1 MERMKPNKK
10 QALFPPL
17 VFNIFKPARITSY
30 DVVRHFK
37 RHLPHGFGKI
47 GHFGTLDPFASGV
60 LMVGICGAARL
71 NDFIHDF
78 LPKTY
83 LAVGK
88 LGIETPTGDYTS
100 EITQKDESLYLT
112 KEIASFSKE
121 FIEERLREK
130 FLGDYWQAPHK
141 YSAAKFMGKNLHEWA
156 REGVEVKKEAVL
168 RKVYKIEIVKYAFP
182 YLSVRVEVSSGT
194 YVRTLFS
201 DMCNY
206 LGTLGSLISLVRES
220 VGPVTATTALKMK
233 DWPQDRSLS
242 IIERGMPVQ
251 DVLPFSDFI
260 LDEKQTLAFK
270 NGAFLRPEHLRPG
283 KVTTLSEKYFWMK
296 DESHRL
302 LGLSEKSFPTE
313 IRPKINFHSEDQAAS
328 SSDRDLE

>member
-1 MERMKPNKK
+1 MKLNKK

-17 VFNIFKPARITSY
+17 VFNVFKPARITSY

-37 RHLPHGFGKI
+37 RHLPLGFGKI

-60 LMVGICGAARL
+60 LMIGICGAARL
-71 NDFIHDF
+71 NDFIHDY

-100 EITQKDESLYLT
+100 EISQRDDSLYL
-112 KEIASFSKE
+112 KREIASFDVN
-121 FIEERLREK
+121 FIETKLREK

-156 REGVEVKKEAVL
+156 REGVEVQKEPVL
-168 RKVYKIEIVKYAFP
+168 RYVHHIEVVKYQFP
-182 YLSVRVEVSSGT
+182 YLSIRVKVSSGT

-206 LGTLGSLISLVRES
+206 LGTIGSLVSLVRES
-220 VGPVTATTALKMK
+220 VGPVTHQSALKMK
-233 DWPQDRSLS
+233 DWPQDKGEL
-242 IIERGMPVQ
+242 IIGKGMKVE
-251 DVLPFSDFI
+251 DVLPFARI
-260 LDEKQTLAFK
+260 KLNEKQTLAFR
-270 NGAFLRPEHLRPG
+270 NGAFLRPNDLEFISEG
-283 KVTTLSEKYFWMK
+283 EIKEKYFWMM
-296 DESHRL
+296 DPNGVL
-302 LGLSEKSFPTE
+302 LGLAEQTFPDE
-313 IRPKINFHSEDQAAS
+313 IKPKINFNSEAQA
-328 SSDRDLE
+328 

>member
-1 MERMKPNKK
+1 M
-10 QALFPPL
+10 
-17 VFNIFKPARITSY
+17 
-30 DVVRHFK
+30 
-37 RHLPHGFGKI
+37 GFGKI

-100 EITQKDESLYLT
+100 DISQKDESLYLT
-112 KEIASFSKE
+112 REIAGFSAV
-121 FIEERLREK
+121 FIQEKLREK
-130 FLGDYWQAPHK
+130 FLGEYWQAPHK

-156 REGVEVKKEAVL
+156 REGIEVKKEPVK
-168 RKVYKIEIVKYAFP
+168 RHVHKIEVIKYVFP
-182 YLSVRVEVSSGT
+182 YLSIRVEVSSGT

-220 VGPVTATTALKMK
+220 VGPVHFRDALQKNSWPLDKQVGIIHKGMK
-233 DWPQDRSLS
+233 
-242 IIERGMPVQ
+242 IE
-251 DVLPFSDFI
+251 DVLPFSKYK
-260 LDEKQTLAFK
+260 LNEAQTLAFK
-270 NGAFLRPEHLRPG
+270 NGAFLRPDALLLEKPSG
-283 KVTTLSEKYFWMK
+283 LSEKFFWMV
-296 DESHRL
+296 DQNERL
-302 LGLSEKSFPTE
+302 LGLSEKTFPDE
-313 IRPKINFHSEDQAAS
+313 IKPKINFHSEVQS
-328 SSDRDLE
+328 EISDDHDLP

>member
-1 MERMKPNKK
+1 MKPNKK

-17 VFNIFKPARITSY
+17 VFNVFKPARITSY

-60 LMVGICGAARL
+60 LMIGICGAARL

-100 EITQKDESLYLT
+100 EIVQRDESLYLT
-112 KEIASFSKE
+112 RDIAGFSAS
-121 FIEERLREK
+121 FIEEKLREK

-156 REGVEVKKEAVL
+156 REGVEVKKEPVL
-168 RKVYKIEIVKYAFP
+168 RQVYKIEVVKYKFP

-194 YVRTLFS
+194 YVRTLFT

-220 VGPVTATTALKMK
+220 VGPVDHKTAIIKK
-233 DWPQDRSLS
+233 DWPLDKSNS
-242 IIERGMPVQ
+242 IIDLGMKIE
-251 DVLPFSDFI
+251 DVLPFAKYN
-260 LDEKQTLAFK
+260 LNAKQTLAFK
-270 NGAFLRPEHLRPG
+270 NGAFLRPLEME
-283 KVTTLSEKYFWMK
+283 LSGQSKMSDIYFWML
-296 DESHRL
+296 DENNQL
-302 LGLSEKSFPTE
+302 LGLGEKTFPNE
-313 IRPKINFHSEDQAAS
+313 LKVKINFNSEGQAGP
-328 SSDRDLE
+328 SSDHIPE